1 MRHTLMTP
9 SLLKEFILEST
20 DYDVFMDFFKR
31 NTDAVKA
38 GHEIL
43 MDHSETL
50 PLNWQRSIRVEKTI
64 AISPSFKQR
73 LENIKRQLTWLV
85 ITEPW
90 CGDSAQSLPIIHK
103 IAKHSNGKIDLR
115 IIHRD
120 QHHELIDAFLTNGA
134 RSIPKLIQLNDQFEV
149 MGIWGPRP
157 AEAQQLIVQ
166 IKSNPET
173 APHYK
178 DELHKWYAQN
188 KGQAIEQELAQL
200 LEQTAVIPLSIL

>member
-1 MRHTLMTP
+1 MTP
-9 SLLKEFILEST
+9 TDFKEFIREST
-20 DYDVFMDFFKR
+20 SYEAFMAFFKR

-43 MDHSETL
+43 MNHAGTL
-50 PLNWQRSIRVEKTI
+50 PLNWQRSTRVEKTI
-64 AISPSFKQR
+64 AISPAFKLR
-73 LENIKRQLTWLV
+73 LENMKRQLTWLV

-90 CGDSAQSLPIIHK
+90 CGDSAQSLPLINK
-103 IAKHSNGKIDLR
+103 IAVCSNGKIDLK
-115 IIHRD
+115 IILRD
-120 QHHELIDAFLTNGA
+120 QHHQLIDAFLTNGA
-134 RSIPKLIQLNDQFEV
+134 RAVPKLIQLNDHFEV

-157 AEAQQLIVQ
+157 AEAQQLIIQ

-200 LEQTAVIPLSIL
+200 LEQTAVIPLNIL